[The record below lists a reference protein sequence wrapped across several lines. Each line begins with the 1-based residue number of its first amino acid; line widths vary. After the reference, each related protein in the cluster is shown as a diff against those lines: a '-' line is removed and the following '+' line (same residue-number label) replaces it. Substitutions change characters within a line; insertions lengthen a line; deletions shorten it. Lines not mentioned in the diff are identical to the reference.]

1 MEHKLFAQSLGKLY
15 LLSNLGYLCTWAGHG
30 SHYLSKQHLAKWHIN
45 IIDENFVLTS
55 TSTKAMEGDVCTQKA
70 LRKSGWQSLKLGGQ
84 KDADSIQKN
93 IGELQHWC
101 YFTA

>member
-55 TSTKAMEGDVCTQKA
+55 TSTKAMEGDVCMQKA
-70 LRKSGWQSLKLGGQ
+70 LHKSGWQSLKLGGQ

>member
-1 MEHKLFAQSLGKLY
+1 
-15 LLSNLGYLCTWAGHG
+15 
-30 SHYLSKQHLAKWHIN
+30 
-45 IIDENFVLTS
+45 
-55 TSTKAMEGDVCTQKA
+55 MEGDVCTQKA